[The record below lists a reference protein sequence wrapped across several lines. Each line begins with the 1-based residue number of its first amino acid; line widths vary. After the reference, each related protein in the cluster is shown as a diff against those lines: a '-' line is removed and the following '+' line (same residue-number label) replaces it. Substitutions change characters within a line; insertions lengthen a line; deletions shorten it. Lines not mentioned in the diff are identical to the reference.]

1 MRNFQ
6 VVDDR
11 NLVTHAAVGKSSIH
25 HHCVLQEKY
34 HFKLSAF
41 LKGNEFNQPQE
52 SDPRFQVFF
61 SMNAHRKNPFFSCNK
76 KTPKILFQPHEALL
90 YKTTCLLKEKEWE
103 RRKMKLRSGK
113 KLAANS
119 WMLR

>member
-61 SMNAHRKNPFFSCNK
+61 SMNAHRKTLFLVVTKKPQKYYSSHTKLFF
-76 KTPKILFQPHEALL
+76 TRPHA
-90 YKTTCLLKEKEWE
+90 
-103 RRKMKLRSGK
+103 S
-113 KLAANS
+113 
-119 WMLR
+119 